1 MKKYLFILSVVVLGL
16 SSCVKNDGP
25 PPYDPVAQ
33 AKLDDATIQ
42 TYLNAHTDIIAR
54 KDSSG
59 LYYQVITEGTGATI
73 TNASTVKVSYV
84 GKSLNGAQFDANENF
99 TTALAASTNI
109 IAGWKIGVPKV
120 KVGGKILLILPSGL
134 AYGPNGNGPIAPN
147 SVIIFT
153 ITVKDSSTPGDP
165 QI

>member
-1 MKKYLFILSVVVLGL
+1 MKKYIFILSMVVLGL
-16 SSCVKNDGP
+16 SSCIKNDSP
-25 PPYDPVAQ
+25 PPFDPVAQ
-33 AKLDDATIQ
+33 AKIDDAAIQ

-59 LYYQVITEGTGATI
+59 LYYQVLTEGTGAAI

-84 GKSLNGAQFDANENF
+84 GTTLNGTQFDANENY

-109 IAGWKIGVPKV
+109 ITGWKIGVPKV
-120 KVGGKILLILPSGL
+120 KTGGKILLILPSGL
-134 AYGPNGNGPIAPN
+134 AYGPNGNGPIPPN

-153 ITVKDSSTPGDP
+153 ITVKDSSTPGNP
-165 QI
+165 PI

>member
-1 MKKYLFILSVVVLGL
+1 MKKYLFILSMVVLGL
-16 SSCVKNDGP
+16 SSCTKTDAP
-25 PPYDPVAQ
+25 PPFDPVAQ
-33 AKLDDATIQ
+33 AKIDDATIK
-42 TYLNAHTDIIAR
+42 TYLAAHSDITAT

-59 LYYQVITEGTGATI
+59 LYYQVITEGTGSVI

-99 TTALAASTNI
+99 TTALSASTNI

-134 AYGPNGNGPIAPN
+134 AYGPIGNGPIAPN

-153 ITVKDSSTPGDP
+153 ITVKEATPVIP
-165 QI
+165 AI